1 MAAQN
6 RMNAGKPQ
14 PRVRPPL
21 PSYEQPIY
29 KALDRAWSAKQRK
42 NWDCI
47 YILVD
52 VHGVLME
59 PDYTKP
65 SEKIYTD
72 CIEPLQKMTDDSR
85 FKLIMWTCSRELD
98 IEKYRATFEQLGV
111 VFDYVNRNPEVEHI
125 EALGDYTKKLYA
137 NVILDDKAGFEP
149 THWIDIGEW
158 MHDLEVDEMNHT

>member
-1 MAAQN
+1 MAVIN
-6 RMNAGKPQ
+6 GMNAGQSQ
-14 PRVRPPL
+14 PRTRPHL

-29 KALDRAWSAKQRK
+29 KAFDRAWSAKVRK
-42 NWDCI
+42 DWDCI

-72 CIEPLQKMTDDSR
+72 CIEPLQKLTKDSR
-85 FKLIMWTCSRELD
+85 FKLIMWTCSREED
-98 IEKYRATFEQLGV
+98 IEKYRATFEQLSV
-111 VFDYVNRNPEVEHI
+111 HFDYVNRNPEVEHKD
-125 EALGDYTKKLYA
+125 ALGDYTSKLYA

-149 THWIDIGEW
+149 THWIDIYEW
-158 MHDLEVDEMNHT
+158 LHDLEVDEMNHN